1 MVKKAPARRVGT
13 GSGRMVSP
21 PNAKVM
27 LINHCCGRLKKALE
41 VALVDA
47 VTADEVEVVEAN
59 HDKTVKD
66 LKAELAKEQE
76 VHTTVM
82 EALEG
87 ATDLE
92 LKKKDADHA
101 KALADAQAGHAQD
114 LADERAS
121 SAQALVNLQTAHAA
135 QLTRAQNFHLAQ
147 LAAAEVRVATWRAR
161 ARRAQRTA
169 SHHRRERD
177 VWARR

>member
-1 MVKKAPARRVGT
+1 MVKKAPAR
-13 GSGRMVSP
+13 RMVSP

-27 LINHCCGRLKKALE
+27 LIDHCCGRVKKALE
-41 VALVDA
+41 AALGDMVPA
-47 VTADEVEVVEAN
+47 KEVKGMEAD

-66 LKAELAKEQE
+66 LKTELAKEQE
-76 VHTTVM
+76 V
-82 EALEG
+82 LE
-87 ATDLE
+87 ATDLEVKKKDAE

-101 KALADAQAGHAQD
+101 KVLADAQAGHAQD

-135 QLTRAQNFHLAQ
+135 QLARAQNFHLAQ

-161 ARRAQRTA
+161 ARRAQRTE
-169 SHHRRERD
+169 SYHRRERD